1 MASKA
6 AADAAPSVVCW
17 GCGEALTVSAT
28 GEEEE
33 EVEVACAYCGAIS
46 EFPSPDIS
54 VRRAPS
60 RSAGNGAGRGRGTVQ
75 GGAWRRPPSRSS
87 SSLVLL
93 VLFLVLSV
101 VCASALLLLR
111 APRSPFGVA
120 DTVVAWMSWVLLPF
134 NTLYNYWMTVFRC
147 PGYADHLPFGDKQ
160 KVQALA
166 LQRCRFCHLCAGP
179 KPAGAHHCRSC
190 GRCVELKDHH
200 CPLVGNCVGMHNRR
214 HFLAFLFWSEVYA
227 MYTLAFGLT
236 RLPALQAL
244 FGSGSADAA
253 PDGASRYEAA
263 LVCYLLGSATVVLS
277 FVGFVLFTEMML
289 LRRGKTYVGDLKYAD
304 EDSEQEVSM
313 AAAYRRLR
321 TLFLGEPAWTWPFT
335 WFPATPPCAGAR
347 SNALWCTSPMDK
359 ES

>member
-1 MASKA
+1 MVVRSFSCLATAVSVNCVRPLRRIVGMRPA
-6 AADAAPSVVCW
+6 VLAFWGRLPS
-17 GCGEALTVSAT
+17 
-28 GEEEE
+28 
-33 EVEVACAYCGAIS
+33 
-46 EFPSPDIS
+46 F
-54 VRRAPS
+54 
-60 RSAGNGAGRGRGTVQ
+60 Q
-75 GGAWRRPPSRSS
+75 
-87 SSLVLL
+87 
-93 VLFLVLSV
+93 
-101 VCASALLLLR
+101 
-111 APRSPFGVA
+111 
-120 DTVVAWMSWVLLPF
+120 
-134 NTLYNYWMTVFRC
+134 
-147 PGYADHLPFGDKQ
+147 
-160 KVQALA
+160 
-166 LQRCRFCHLCAGP
+166 
-179 KPAGAHHCRSC
+179 
-190 GRCVELKDHH
+190 
-200 CPLVGNCVGMHNRR
+200 LVGNCVGMHNRR